1 MNYKTF
7 FIILITPL
15 LLVGCDL
22 FEPKSKTA
30 TIYRNYV
37 GPGKAVMTLVT
48 YDDEY
53 GDYAMRHCEIIVKHW
68 NKEDEYKGIK
78 YLCSDRVYKKW
89 KPRIDCNIVG

>member
-1 MNYKTF
+1 MCPEKRNRRKKNMSYKTF

-15 LLVGCDL
+15 LLVGCDF

-48 YDDEY
+48 YGDEY
-53 GDYAMRHCEIIVKHW
+53 VFTKTRR
-68 NKEDEYKGIK
+68 N
-78 YLCSDRVYKKW
+78 
-89 KPRIDCNIVG
+89 